1 MKIVEFIVFVNGVK
15 KFKARDINETNN
27 NPYIK
32 ISEKYCRLSL
42 SYSFLF
48 FRIVPIGE
56 NNKVAINDN
65 KNMLIINIMKV
76 SVIIPAYNEYQT
88 IEKIINKVIQ
98 TKLNLQIIVIDD
110 FSSDGTR
117 DILLKKCKHLIDEL
131 ILHNKNLGKGA
142 AIKSAQKKVNGDCVI
157 IQDADLEYDP
167 SDYKKLIKPIM
178 DKSFKVVYG
187 SRVLG
192 KNRYS
197 EKNFTSKF
205 RVFFNHI
212 LTIFTNFLF
221 NQNLTDA
228 HTCYK
233 TFETNLFKKINLE
246 ENDFAF
252 CPEITAKTSKLG
264 IKICEVPINYKGRS
278 YQEGKKISIY
288 DGFRA
293 IYVLLKYKLVS

>member
-1 MKIVEFIVFVNGVK
+1 
-15 KFKARDINETNN
+15 
-27 NPYIK
+27 
-32 ISEKYCRLSL
+32 
-42 SYSFLF
+42 
-48 FRIVPIGE
+48 
-56 NNKVAINDN
+56 
-65 KNMLIINIMKV
+65 MKV

-167 SDYKKLIKPIM
+167 SDYIKLIKPIM

-197 EKNFTSKF
+197 EKSFTF
-205 RVFFNHI
+205 
-212 LTIFTNFLF
+212 
-221 NQNLTDA
+221 
-228 HTCYK
+228 
-233 TFETNLFKKINLE
+233 
-246 ENDFAF
+246 
-252 CPEITAKTSKLG
+252 
-264 IKICEVPINYKGRS
+264 
-278 YQEGKKISIY
+278 
-288 DGFRA
+288 
-293 IYVLLKYKLVS
+293 